1 MQPKSTRIP
10 ILVAALV
17 LGASLPSLA
26 AGPARPVAPVVA
38 LNAVEIADLTFMRE
52 EEKLAR
58 DLYLAL
64 GERWGD
70 TPFAAI
76 ANAEQQHMN
85 AMLSMLV
92 KYRLPDPAAGALIGE
107 FRDPDLQALHDELLE
122 KAGVSALEA
131 LRVGGLVEE
140 IDIRDNQDAAA
151 ATVKADLDT
160 VYAALTCG
168 SRNHLRAFAAGVT
181 AASGQAYV
189 AQYLPQAEVDAI
201 VGAPMERCGRP

>member
-1 MQPKSTRIP
+1 MLPKSARIP
-10 ILVAALV
+10 MLVAALV
-17 LGASLPSLA
+17 LGSPLISHA
-26 AGPARPVAPVVA
+26 AGPARPVLPVVA
-38 LNAVEIADLTFMRE
+38 LSPAEAAELTFMRE

-64 GERWGD
+64 GELWGD

-76 ANAEQQHMN
+76 ASAEQQHMN
-85 AMLSMLV
+85 SVLRMLV

-107 FRDPDLQALHDELLE
+107 FRNPDLQALHDELLE
-122 KAGVSALEA
+122 RANQSPLEA
-131 LRVGGLVEE
+131 LQVGGLVEE

-151 ATVKADLDT
+151 TTTKADLDT

-168 SRNHLRAFAAGVT
+168 SRNHLRAFAAGVA

-189 AQYLPQAEVDAI
+189 AQYLPQPEVDAI
-201 VGAPMERCGRP
+201 VSTPRERCGGT